1 MFRVNRDTLVAIVL
15 LLLCGGAFAH
25 TLAIPHTTYNSM
37 GAAVWPR
44 FIIVVIAILSLIYLA
59 EGLRDKESP
68 RIGTQ
73 GGGGS
78 FLKRYWNAFQCYLL
92 FGFFVATL
100 PYLGILLSGFIYVF
114 GTLAVIGQRTLKAH
128 IVHLIVTMATVV
140 GFWAIFT
147 FGLGVTLPEGFLF

>member
-25 TLAIPHTTYNSM
+25 TFSIPHTTYNSM

-44 FIIVVIAILSLIYLA
+44 FIIIVIAVLSLIYLA
-59 EGLRDKESP
+59 EALRDKESP

-73 GGGGS
+73 GGVRS
-78 FLKRYWNAFQCYLL
+78 FIKRYWNAFQCYLL
-92 FGFFVATL
+92 FGFFVASL
-100 PYLGILLSGFIYVF
+100 PFLGILLSGFFYVF
-114 GTLAVIGQRTLKAH
+114 GTLAVIGQRTLKANV
-128 IVHLIVTMATVV
+128 IHLIVTVAIVL

-147 FGLGVTLPEGFLF
+147 FGLGVTLPEGVFF